1 MLQMR
6 SLIETVTSAFLIT
19 ALSTHAALLPA
30 SLNVSIQSENMRH
43 ILKWSPLN
51 ESCFSVSYT
60 VRYQGE
66 FEYMQ
71 NARWQDEPSC
81 GNIVRTECDLTVALS
96 SDSDYNI
103 SVLARCNDSTLWTQ
117 LPKSFNRRDTVL
129 LAPQMDVNTKDGL
142 IEVYFGE
149 RQNHINI
156 NLQIWKEGDEENAS
170 VTEITSQMFHHR
182 VGQGGAGTYCLR
194 AEAVLDLSNKRN
206 STYRC
211 VRVREPTPS
220 WLIPLAAGIA
230 VTLSLMLALIL
241 GLITPRCSLWIRKSV
256 YKKEAMPKALLDWS
270 KSTPILLNKALHES
284 THTVSLLDP
293 SQDENGENV
302 RDQDDV

>member
-6 SLIETVTSAFLIT
+6 SLIETVTSAFLIAT
-19 ALSTHAALLPA
+19 LSHAALLPA

-43 ILKWSPLN
+43 ILKWSPLK
-51 ESCFSVSYT
+51 ESCFSLNYT

-71 NARWQDEPSC
+71 NGRWQDEPSC
-81 GNIVRTECDLTVALS
+81 ANIVQTECDLTVALS

-103 SVLARCNDSTLWTQ
+103 SVLAWCDDSTLWTQ
-117 LPKSFNRRDTVL
+117 LPESFNRRDTVL
-129 LAPQMDVNTKDGL
+129 LAPQMDVNTKDDL

-156 NLQIWKEGDEENAS
+156 NLKIWKEGDEENAS
-170 VTEITSQMFHHR
+170 VTEITGNRFHHH

-194 AEAVLDLSNKRN
+194 AEAVLDLSNKRS
-206 STYRC
+206 STERC
-211 VRVREPTPS
+211 VRVNEPEPS
-220 WLIPLAAGIA
+220 LLIPLTAGIA

-284 THTVSLLDP
+284 THTVFLLDP
-293 SQDENGENV
+293 SQEPERTSETN
-302 RDQDDV
+302 DDV